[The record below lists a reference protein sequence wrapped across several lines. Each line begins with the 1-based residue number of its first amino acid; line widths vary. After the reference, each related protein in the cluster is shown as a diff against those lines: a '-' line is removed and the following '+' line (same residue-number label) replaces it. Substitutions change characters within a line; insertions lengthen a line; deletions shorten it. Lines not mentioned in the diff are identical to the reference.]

1 MLRNFSFEKPLRA
14 LFALFALAGVP
25 TCGAA
30 SADTSFGSETHFLV
44 RCSAECG
51 GGLECIDGVCTRSC
65 VDDAECTALS
75 GAAACLPTESGSGT
89 SSCGVACNADGD
101 CRAENDGWTCA
112 VTSCVA
118 PSLGLPAP
126 PTGSAARCP
135 TFAGGVQEPSEA
147 QTTFE
152 LVPGSANV
160 EWAYADESG
169 VYWIDFDGGIF
180 GVKSGATSVTT
191 FRPAPSTP
199 GTRLGLTGDADR
211 LYWTEAGAYPPGP
224 IEPSPPPPPGRL
236 MTVSKDGGPSVVD
249 NVVESPS
256 LVLTPL
262 GVDASGRVF
271 VTSSDGYLH
280 EVTASGTLERVGNV
294 PRLDGGLQMVDGR
307 AYWLAYEEAGDT
319 TVPALY
325 AATPGGSAPVRL
337 RQIEDDLGIVPFVAG
352 RGVVLWAPGETRFDP
367 LLLVQRF
374 MMLNE
379 NTGCV
384 QELPSVELSI
394 GQTLLDGRHVYWQSF
409 NALGSSSPGQ
419 PDDLVPILRVDLRTG
434 RFDHVVT
441 PGLEITVAS
450 GLAAQD
456 ADTLYVRQSPG
467 NSLFAVRKPD

>member
-1 MLRNFSFEKPLRA
+1 MHQTSPFRHSLRA
-14 LFALFALAGVP
+14 LSALFALAAAA
-25 TCGAA
+25 CGAA

-65 VDDAECTALS
+65 VDDAECTPLS
-75 GAAACLPTESGSGT
+75 GAASCLPAASGAGP
-89 SSCGVACNADGD
+89 SSCGVSCNADGE

-112 VTSCVA
+112 TTTCVA
-118 PSLGLPAP
+118 PSLGLSAP

-147 QTTFE
+147 QATFE
-152 LVPGSANV
+152 RVPGAVNV

-180 GVKSGATSVTT
+180 GVKSGATSATT

-199 GTRLGLTGDADR
+199 GSRLGLIGDANR
-211 LYWTEAGAYPPGP
+211 LYWTEAGAYELPALEPG
-224 IEPSPPPPPGRL
+224 PPPPPGRL
-236 MTVSKDGGPSVVD
+236 MTVSKDGGAD
-249 NVVESPS
+249 ELVVESPS

-262 GVDASGRVF
+262 GVDPSGRVF
-271 VTSSDGYLH
+271 VTSGDGYLN
-280 EVTASGTLERVGNV
+280 EVTASGVLERVPNIPQVEG
-294 PRLDGGLQMVDGR
+294 GGLQMVDGR
-307 AYWLAYEEAGDT
+307 AYWIAYEEAGDE

-325 AATPGGSAPVRL
+325 AGTPGSGAPLRL
-337 RQIEDDLGIVPFVAG
+337 RQIEDNLGIVPFVAG

-384 QELPSVELSI
+384 QALPSVELSI
-394 GQTLLDGRHVYWQSF
+394 GQTLIDGHHVYWQSF
-409 NALGSSSPGQ
+409 NALGNSSPSQ
-419 PDDLVPILRVDLRTG
+419 PDDLAPVLRVDLRTG
-434 RFDHVVT
+434 RFEHVAT

-450 GLAAQD
+450 GLAAQN
-456 ADTLYVRQSPG
+456 ADTLYVRSPDA
-467 NSLFAVRKPD
+467 SLFGVRKPD